1 MSLSKKIIIS
11 LITGVATGLFF
22 GEYCSFFSYIGD
34 GFISLMQMTVLPFIM
49 VSIIANLG
57 RTSMSEGKEL
67 LVKGIKTL
75 LLLLSFGVA
84 ALMILPQA
92 MPAWTAS
99 SFFKSSLV
107 EVQEPIDFLSMY
119 IPANP
124 FGSMADNVV
133 PAVVLFSIFM
143 GIGLS
148 GIKNKEILL
157 KNLDIISAALNQIN
171 KMVVKLTPVGV
182 FAIAAYNAGT
192 MTTDELQR
200 LYAYVIIYTLAVL
213 LLGFYWLPLV
223 VSATTGIKPKQLF
236 RATKDTLLTIFATG
250 KIIIVLPQL
259 IDNIKTLF
267 EEKNENSEEVHI
279 KTELITPL
287 AYPFP
292 NLGTFVIFIFV
303 PFTAW
308 YVGNNFSLSDHLTFL
323 AATIPSSFVAP
334 VTGIPFLLD
343 LLKLPQD
350 MFQLFVISSVYTDR
364 IRVVLGAIHLLALTL
379 ITVKWSTSGLAVKWG
394 KILRG
399 FAIGIVLTLVS
410 VIGTKYYL
418 GYVLGQSDQYSGF
431 VQMKFSTDYPK
442 GKIISAEDLT
452 TPDSSAVT
460 DHLSLIKK
468 RGTLRVGYYADR
480 LPFAFKNSDAA
491 LVGFDIEMAH
501 KLANELNV
509 KVEYVKIPPKECSH
523 YLNSGKID
531 IVMSGVYLTTS
542 IINDY
547 DVSISYMDQTFAF
560 IVPDHLRND
569 FTSLN
574 TLMTKKD
581 ISIAVTDPYYAAKAK
596 KLLPEAKII
605 NITTPRYFFK
615 TGYKKTD
622 ALLYFAEA
630 GSAWTLIYPSFTVA
644 IPYPMIVKVPMV
656 YPLPLND
663 RKWKNFV
670 DSWLLLKKE
679 EGSTKILFEHWIEG
693 GGANIKEKRWSVI
706 KDVLKWTD

>member
-1 MSLSKKIIIS
+1 MSLSKKIVIS
-11 LITGVATGLFF
+11 LIAGAATGLFF

-75 LLLLSFGVA
+75 LLLLSFGVVM
-84 ALMILPQA
+84 LIILPYA
-92 MPAWTAS
+92 MPEWTAS
-99 SFFKSSLV
+99 SFFNSSII
-107 EVQEPIDFLSMY
+107 EVQKPVDFLSMY
-119 IPANP
+119 IPSNP
-124 FGSMADNVV
+124 FGSMANNVV

-148 GIKNKEILL
+148 GIKNKDILL
-157 KNLDIISAALNQIN
+157 KNLDVISAALNQIN
-171 KMVVKLTPVGV
+171 KMVVKLTPIGV

-192 MTTDELQR
+192 MTVDELQR

-223 VSATTGIKPKQLF
+223 ISATTGIKPKQLF
-236 RATKDTLLTIFATG
+236 NATKETLLTIFATG

-267 EEKNENSEEVHI
+267 AQQNEDTEETGV

-308 YVGNNFSLSDHLTFL
+308 YLGNNLSFTDIITFL

-350 MFQLFVISSVYTDR
+350 MFQLFIMSSVYTDR

-399 FAIGIVLTLVS
+399 FLIGLVLTIVS
-410 VIGTKYYL
+410 VTATNYYL
-418 GYVLGQSDQYSGF
+418 GYVLGKSDQYSSF
-431 VQMKFSTDYPK
+431 VQMKFKSDYSG
-442 GKIISAEDLT
+442 GKVITPEQLT
-452 TPDSSAVT
+452 APDSAHIN
-460 DHLSLIKK
+460 DHLTLIRK

-480 LPFAFKNSDAA
+480 LPFAFKNSNGT
-491 LVGFDIEMAH
+491 LVGFDIEMAYN
-501 KLANELNV
+501 LADELKVKPEFVKIKQKESNELLKN
-509 KVEYVKIPPKECSH
+509 
-523 YLNSGKID
+523 GKID
-531 IVMSGVYLTTS
+531 IIMSGVFLSTDIVKNFS
-542 IINDY
+542 
-547 DVSISYMDQTFAF
+547 VSTPYMDQTFAF
-560 IVPDHLRND
+560 IVPDYLRND
-569 FTSLN
+569 FNSIDAL
-574 TLMTKKD
+574 LAKKD
-581 ISIAVTDPYYAAKAK
+581 ISIAVPDAYYAEKVK
-596 KLLPEAKII
+596 KFLPHAKIVDI
-605 NITTPRYFFK
+605 ASPRIFFRSAHRK
-615 TGYKKTD
+615 VD
-622 ALLYFAEA
+622 AMLYFAEA

-644 IPYPMIVKVPMV
+644 IPYPGIIKVPMV
-656 YPLPLND
+656 YPLPPSD
-663 RKWKNFV
+663 TRWQTFV
-670 DSWLLLKKE
+670 NTWILLKKDD
-679 EGSTKILFEHWIEG
+679 GTINNLFSHWIEG
-693 GGANIKEKRWSVI
+693 GGAAIKEKRWSVI
-706 KDVLKWTD
+706 KDVLKWTE

>member
-11 LITGVATGLFF
+11 LTGGVATGLFF

-67 LVKGIKTL
+67 LFKGIKTL
-75 LLLLSFGVA
+75 LLLLSFGVL
-84 ALMILPQA
+84 ALLILPLS
-92 MPAWTAS
+92 MPEWTAS
-99 SFFKSSLV
+99 SFFKPSIIEIPQTINLL
-107 EVQEPIDFLSMY
+107 DLY
-119 IPANP
+119 IPSNP
-124 FGSMADNVV
+124 FGSMANSVV

-148 GIKNKEILL
+148 KINNKEILL
-157 KNLDIISAALNQIN
+157 KNLDIIGDALNQIN
-171 KMVVKLTPVGV
+171 KMVVKLTPIGI

-192 MTTDELQR
+192 MTTDEIQR
-200 LYAYVIIYTLAVL
+200 LHAYIVIYTLAVL

-223 VSATTGIKPKQLF
+223 VSATTGITPKQLF

-267 EEKNENSEEVHI
+267 AEQDNTSDETNI

-308 YVGNNFSLSDHLTFL
+308 YIGSDFSLSEELTFL
-323 AATIPSSFVAP
+323 LASIPSSFVAP

-350 MFQLFVISSVYTDR
+350 MFQLFIISSVYTDR

-379 ITVKWSTSGLAVKWG
+379 ITVKWSTSGLNIKWG
-394 KILRG
+394 KITRG
-399 FAIGIVLTLVS
+399 FLIGIVLTVFS
-410 VIGTKYYL
+410 IIGTKYYL
-418 GYVLGQSDQYSGF
+418 GYVLGESDQYSSF
-431 VQMKFSTDYPK
+431 IQMEFKNNYSE
-442 GKIISAEDLT
+442 GQIISIDDIAPADPLYINN
-452 TPDSSAVT
+452 
-460 DHLSLIKK
+460 HLALIKQRK
-468 RGTLRVGYYADR
+468 TLRVGYMANH
-480 LPFAFKNSDAA
+480 LPFAFKNDKGE

-501 KLANELNV
+501 KLAHELKVNV
-509 KVEYVKIPPKECSH
+509 NFIQVAQSGISRHLRE
-523 YLNSGKID
+523 GKID
-531 IVMSGVYLTTS
+531 IVMSGVILTTDA
-542 IINDY
+542 IKNH
-547 DVSISYMDQTFAF
+547 DVSNSYLNQTVAF
-560 IVPDHLRND
+560 IVPDYLRDKFNSTEALIKNED
-569 FTSLN
+569 V
-574 TLMTKKD
+574 
-581 ISIAVTDPYYAAKAK
+581 SIAVTNTYYTDKLTR
-596 KLLPEAKII
+596 LLPNAKVVSLT
-605 NITTPRYFFK
+605 NPRQFFK
-615 TGYKKTD
+615 SEYKNCD

-630 GSAWTLIYPSFTVA
+630 GSAWTLIYPSFSVV
-644 IPYPMIVKVPMV
+644 IPHPEIIKIPMT
-656 YPLPLND
+656 YPLPPND
-663 RKWKNFV
+663 PKWNQYINT
-670 DSWLLLKKE
+670 WITLKEKD
-679 EGSTKILFEHWIEG
+679 GSIKKIFNYWIEG
-693 GGANIKEKRWSVI
+693 EGAETNEKRWSVI

>member
-1 MSLSKKIIIS
+1 MSLSKKILIS
-11 LITGVATGLFF
+11 LVTGVAAGLFF
-22 GEYCSFFSYIGD
+22 GEQCSFFSYIGD

-84 ALMILPQA
+84 ALMILPYA
-92 MPAWTAS
+92 MPEWTAS
-99 SFFKSSLV
+99 SFFKSSIT
-107 EVQEPIDFLSMY
+107 EIQEPIDFLSMY
-119 IPANP
+119 IPANL
-124 FGSMADNVV
+124 FGSMANNVV

-148 GIKNKEILL
+148 GIKNKEVLL
-157 KNLDIISAALNQIN
+157 KNLDVITAALNQIN
-171 KMVVKLTPVGV
+171 KMVVKLTPIGV
-182 FAIAAYNAGT
+182 FAIAAYNSGT
-192 MTTDELQR
+192 MTVGELQR

-223 VSATTGIKPKQLF
+223 ISATTGIKPKQLF
-236 RATKDTLLTIFATG
+236 SATKDTLLTIFATG

-267 EEKNENSEEVHI
+267 AELNEDTEETNM

-308 YVGNNFSLSDHLTFL
+308 YVGNNLSLTDHITFL

-350 MFQLFVISSVYTDR
+350 MFQLFVMSSVYTDR
-364 IRVVLGAIHLLALTL
+364 IRVVLGATHLLALTL

-399 FAIGIVLTLVS
+399 FAIGIVLTVLS
-410 VIGTKYYL
+410 VIGANYYL
-418 GYVLGQSDQYSGF
+418 GHVLGKSDQYGSF
-431 VQMKFSTDYPK
+431 IQMKFTTDYPK
-442 GKIISAEDLT
+442 GKIVSAENLSL
-452 TPDSSAVT
+452 PDSSLLN
-460 DHLSLIKK
+460 DHLGLIKK
-468 RGTLRVGYYADR
+468 RGVLRVGYYADK
-480 LPFAFKNSDAA
+480 LPFAFRNEEGD
-491 LVGFDIEMAH
+491 LLGFDIEMAY
-501 KLANELNV
+501 KLASELNT
-509 KVEYVKIPPKECSH
+509 KVEFVKITNRESSAL
-523 YLNSGKID
+523 LNSGMID
-531 IVMSGVYLTTS
+531 IVMSGVHLTTQL
-542 IINDY
+542 INDNN
-547 DVSISYMDQTFAF
+547 VSISYKDQTFAF

-569 FTSLN
+569 FNSVQA
-574 TLMTKKD
+574 LMNKKD
-581 ISIAVTDPYYAAKAK
+581 VSIAVTDPYYAAKAAK
-596 KLLPEAKII
+596 FLPDAKIV
-605 NITTPRYFFK
+605 NIETPRRFFRSE
-615 TGYKKTD
+615 YKNTD

-630 GSAWTLIYPSFTVA
+630 GSAWTLIYPSFSVA
-644 IPYPMIVKVPMV
+644 IPYPKIYKVPMV

-663 RKWKNFV
+663 PKWKNFV
-670 DSWLLLKKE
+670 DSWLLLKKD
-679 EGSTKILFEHWIEG
+679 EGSIKLLFKHWIEG

-706 KDVLKWTD
+706 KDVLKWTE

>member
-1 MSLSKKIIIS
+1 MSLSKKILIS
-11 LITGVATGLFF
+11 LVTGVAAGLFF
-22 GEYCSFFSYIGD
+22 GEQCSFFSYIGD

-84 ALMILPQA
+84 ALMILPYA
-92 MPAWTAS
+92 MPEWTAS
-99 SFFKSSLV
+99 SFFKSSIT
-107 EVQEPIDFLSMY
+107 EIQEPIDFLSMY
-119 IPANP
+119 IPANL
-124 FGSMADNVV
+124 FGSMANNVV

-148 GIKNKEILL
+148 GIKNKEVLL
-157 KNLDIISAALNQIN
+157 KNLDVITAALNQIN
-171 KMVVKLTPVGV
+171 KMVVKLTPIGV

-192 MTTDELQR
+192 MTVGELQR

-223 VSATTGIKPKQLF
+223 ISATTGIKPKQLF
-236 RATKDTLLTIFATG
+236 SATKDTLLTIFATG

-267 EEKNENSEEVHI
+267 AELNENTEETNM

-308 YVGNNFSLSDHLTFL
+308 YVGNNLSLTDHITFL

-350 MFQLFVISSVYTDR
+350 MFQLFVMSSVYTDR
-364 IRVVLGAIHLLALTL
+364 IRVVLGATHLLALTL

-399 FAIGIVLTLVS
+399 FAIGIVLTVLS
-410 VIGTKYYL
+410 VIGANYYL
-418 GYVLGQSDQYSGF
+418 GHVLGKSDQYGSF
-431 VQMKFSTDYPK
+431 IQMKFTTDYPK
-442 GKIISAEDLT
+442 GKIVAAENLSL
-452 TPDSSAVT
+452 PDSSLLN
-460 DHLSLIKK
+460 DHLGLIKK
-468 RGTLRVGYYADR
+468 RGVLRVGYYADK
-480 LPFAFKNSDAA
+480 LPFAFRNEEGD
-491 LVGFDIEMAH
+491 LLGFDIEMAY
-501 KLANELNV
+501 KLASELNT
-509 KVEYVKIPPKECSH
+509 KVEFVKITNRESSAL
-523 YLNSGKID
+523 LNSGKID
-531 IVMSGVYLTTS
+531 IVMSGVHLTTQL
-542 IINDY
+542 INDNN
-547 DVSISYMDQTFAF
+547 VSISYMDQTFAF

-569 FTSLN
+569 FNSVQA
-574 TLMTKKD
+574 LMNKKD
-581 ISIAVTDPYYAAKAK
+581 VSIAVTDPYYAAKAAK
-596 KLLPEAKII
+596 FLPDAKIV
-605 NITTPRYFFK
+605 NIETPRRFFRSE
-615 TGYKKTD
+615 YKNTD

-630 GSAWTLIYPSFTVA
+630 GSAWTLIYPSFSVA
-644 IPYPMIVKVPMV
+644 IPYPKIYKVPMV

-663 RKWKNFV
+663 PKWKNFV
-670 DSWLLLKKE
+670 DSWLLLKKD
-679 EGSTKILFEHWIEG
+679 EGSIKLLFKHWIEG

-706 KDVLKWTD
+706 KDVLKWTE